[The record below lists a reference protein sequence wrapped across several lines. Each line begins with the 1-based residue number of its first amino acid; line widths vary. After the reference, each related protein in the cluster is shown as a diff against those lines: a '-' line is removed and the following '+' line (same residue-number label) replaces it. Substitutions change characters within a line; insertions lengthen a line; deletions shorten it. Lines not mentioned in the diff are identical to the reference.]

1 MCSRQSFPTHT
12 SASLVSLIQTWPDL
26 RGRDS
31 HTRCTPLYR
40 HSRNIRSNRCTLQ
53 FYPPYSASAPVS
65 SNQPS
70 TLPIPLKQLH
80 PIWIAKLQDGVQR
93 RRDRR
98 GGCCCWVKGG
108 GGLRHFLIFCKL
120 CFLDRLSRKG
130 KMGEEVNESYLL
142 ERWNSEYCAAAAV
155 WSRWVG

>member
-12 SASLVSLIQTWPDL
+12 SASLVSLIQTWPYL

-31 HTRCTPLYR
+31 HTRC
-40 HSRNIRSNRCTLQ
+40 IDTLGTSEATD
-53 FYPPYSASAPVS
+53 PPSSSTLPIPPAPPS
-65 SNQPS
+65 HQNQPS

-80 PIWIAKLQDGVQR
+80 PIWSAGVQDGVQR
-93 RRDRR
+93 RSDRR
-98 GGCCCWVKGG
+98 GVCCCWVKGG
-108 GGLRHFLIFCKL
+108 GVRHFLIFRKL

-130 KMGEEVNESYLL
+130 KRGEEVSESYLP
-142 ERWNSEYCAAAAV
+142 ECWSSEYCAAAAAV